1 MERSEGRFRLC
12 GTAGG
17 WEEGTG
23 FTPGRP
29 SRDEWRTRLLRG
41 SEAEEDDG
49 LFAGGDEEEEESGDE
64 AMEDVTASGAGDAAT
79 NGVKRKLVEEED
91 YD

>member
-17 WEEGTG
+17 WEEGMG

-41 SEAEEDDG
+41 RWAEPNWEKEAKGMGG
-49 LFAGGDEEEEESGDE
+49 LYAG
-64 AMEDVTASGAGDAAT
+64 
-79 NGVKRKLVEEED
+79 
-91 YD
+91 